1 MVQTERSASS
11 VVKQHA
17 FPVKPQAV
25 VKHIPQDCNFVLYNG
40 NYTTKA
46 PSSGFTAFATG
57 TNGRGSGFC
66 RAVVSSTNGG
76 SFQVCSG
83 SRAAQ
88 MWFSHP

>member
-1 MVQTERSASS
+1 MGGCCRTVYIAVQKAAGRVHWLK
-11 VVKQHA
+11 VVL
-17 FPVKPQAV
+17 
-25 VKHIPQDCNFVLYNG
+25 QDCNFVLYNG

-76 SFQVCSG
+76 TFQVCSG